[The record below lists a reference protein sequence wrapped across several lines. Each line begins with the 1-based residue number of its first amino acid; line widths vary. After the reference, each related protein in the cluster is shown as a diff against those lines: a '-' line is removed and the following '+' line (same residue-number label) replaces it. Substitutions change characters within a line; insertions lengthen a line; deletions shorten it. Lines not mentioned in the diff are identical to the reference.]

1 MANQLKLPKELQI
14 YKEAIEFTV
23 KDSVE
28 IEPIVRKTSLIE
40 SKFSGDPYFPVS
52 MEYPTNEN
60 DEPMKLLA
68 QINFSELPKIE
79 NFPTSGL
86 LQFFIAID
94 DVYGQDFDDPT
105 SQKSF
110 RVIYHEN
117 INETNLIEDFSF
129 ITGDVE
135 DEFPIGKEAAMKFEL
150 TVQPISPEAM
160 DFEKTDLDVPFDAE
174 IDNDD
179 YEELGELYFEYFS
192 GDGHR
197 IGGYPY
203 FTQSDPR
210 ENIKKTESHSILLLQ
225 IDSDDT
231 IECMFGDVGVANF
244 FIKKE
249 DLLKKDFTNVLYTWD
264 CC

>member
-1 MANQLKLPKELQI
+1 MVKKLKLPKELQI
-14 YKEAIEFTV
+14 YKETIESTV
-23 KDSVE
+23 RDSVE

-40 SKFSGDPYFPVS
+40 SKFAGHPYYPVS
-52 MEYPTNEN
+52 MEYPKDENE
-60 DEPMKLLA
+60 EPMKLLA
-68 QINFSELPKIE
+68 QINFSELPKLK

-86 LQFFIAID
+86 LQFYIAN
-94 DVYGQDFDDPT
+94 DVLYGQDFEHPT

-117 INETNLIEDFSF
+117 LNETNLIEDFSF
-129 ITGDVE
+129 ITVE
-135 DEFPIGKEAAMKFEL
+135 DEFPIGKEAAMQFEL
-150 TVQPISPEAM
+150 TAQPISPEAM
-160 DFEKTDLDVPFDAE
+160 DFEKINLDVPFDAE

-210 ENIKKTESHSILLLQ
+210 DYVKKTENHSILLLQ